1 MTKQMQICVKHGNKE
16 TFQEVLNK
24 WFLFLL
30 GLFIQFPASAKLG
43 AFIQLYKTQIHK
55 SPL

>member
-1 MTKQMQICVKHGNKE
+1 MQICVKHGNKE

-24 WFLFLL
+24 WFLSLL